1 MSKAGFYG
9 GQIGRA
15 LASGVQS
22 YYAAYDKARQRR
34 LADEKRKQEEADR
47 KAIEAYTS
55 NLTGTNVP
63 YPLASTAIAQ
73 LYNKQNR
80 EAANLEAANRRE
92 AQYNIWRKEKKYSAS
107 HPDFIKMAIADADAE
122 LKRLKAIPETKIE
135 YVPTGDP
142 KNPWTANIVPNP
154 AYTQAQEQIKNWDAA
169 KEVRDRVNLYRTLY
183 NTTNTPTNTQ
193 EQQANAA
200 PQPIT
205 VVKTPE
211 QSGVKSYAPAPDTS
225 NQPVNL
231 TSLLTPTD
239 TSQWTTPTAGIQAD
253 TQAGTQGAAGA
264 TESFDW
270 GQSKIPTSDD
280 LVKIK
285 DARSK
290 LTTEQYNN
298 YLEAQGYD
306 PIRIEDFLRT
316 FK

>member
-1 MSKAGFYG
+1 MANIKNTG
-9 GQIGRA
+9 GVLGRA

-47 KAIEAYTS
+47 KAIETYTS

-135 YVPTGDP
+135 YLPTGDP
-142 KNPWTANIVPNP
+142 KNPWKAIIVPNKD
-154 AYTQAQEQIKNWDAA
+154 YTQAQQQIKNWDAT
-169 KEVRDRVNLYRTLY
+169 KVVRDRVNLYRTLY

-193 EQQANAA
+193 GQQAAADQSAALNTPAGAYYDANGNA
-200 PQPIT
+200 IN
-205 VVKTPE
+205 
-211 QSGVKSYAPAPDTS
+211 PDTRMPYA
-225 NQPVNL
+225 Q
-231 TSLLTPTD
+231 
-239 TSQWTTPTAGIQAD
+239 TTPTA
-253 TQAGTQGAAGA
+253 TSTAGTQGATGT

-270 GQSKIPTSDD
+270 GQSKIPTGDD